1 MNLKIKKASKHE
13 RKHLLKKAGSEGAFY
28 PEKGM
33 IVVDTTKSRPV
44 ILTTIIHE
52 MSHILGLNEK
62 EAKEFTKKCWRL
74 TEK

>member
-28 PEKGM
+28 PEKEM

-44 ILTTIIHE
+44 ILLAIIHE
-52 MSHILGLNEK
+52 MGHVLKMNEK
-62 EAKEFTKKCWRL
+62 EAEEFTSKCWRL

>member
-13 RKHLLKKAGSEGAFY
+13 RKYLLKKAGSEGAFY
-28 PEKGM
+28 PEKEM

-44 ILTTIIHE
+44 ILATVIHE
-52 MSHILGLNEK
+52 LGHRLGMNEK
-62 EAKEFTKKCWRL
+62 EAREFTAKCWRL